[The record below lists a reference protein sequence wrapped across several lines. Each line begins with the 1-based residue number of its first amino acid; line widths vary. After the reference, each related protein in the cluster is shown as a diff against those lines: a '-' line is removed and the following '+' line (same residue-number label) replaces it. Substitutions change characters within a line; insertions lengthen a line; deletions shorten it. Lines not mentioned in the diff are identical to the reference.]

1 MLVTNLLHGT
11 YSKQPIK
18 SRADCWRLQDA
29 RTRNLQRCLR
39 QPATA
44 HSVVTIAEIPPKL
57 IFSAYHE
64 KERHKEPNFY
74 RSAVERRSPI
84 HKARNQIK
92 ICIFFSDREIASSA
106 LSVRRS
112 VRACYSLHLLYVEK
126 KSCYGHS
133 NKAVSALTWFSSK
146 LIFWASPSNKAKWLW
161 KPRTHIFIRMY
172 TIDKERDCKRL
183 LHHLIKQGLTN
194 CIPTNSI

>member
-1 MLVTNLLHGT
+1 MAHTQSNPSRAEQTAGGCRMPEHGISRGASDSLLLHT
-11 YSKQPIK
+11 PLSQLLKYLPNSSSQHTTRRKDTKSPTFIEVQLKEEVPYTKLEIK
-18 SRADCWRLQDA
+18 SRY
-29 RTRNLQRCLR
+29 
-39 QPATA
+39 
-44 HSVVTIAEIPPKL
+44 V
-57 IFSAYHE
+57 
-64 KERHKEPNFY
+64 
-74 RSAVERRSPI
+74 
-84 HKARNQIK
+84 
-92 ICIFFSDREIASSA
+92 FFFPGREIASSA